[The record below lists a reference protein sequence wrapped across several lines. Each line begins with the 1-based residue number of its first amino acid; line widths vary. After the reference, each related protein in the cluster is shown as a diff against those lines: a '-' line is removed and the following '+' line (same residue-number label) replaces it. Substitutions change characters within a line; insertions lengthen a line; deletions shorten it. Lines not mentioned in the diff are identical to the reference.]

1 MLIGTKDMKQNK
13 ELADRRIIR
22 KLWTFSDK
30 SHVVGIAPAIVRK
43 LHLDEGVYFEE
54 KVTEDGCILL
64 QPRRLG

>member
-1 MLIGTKDMKQNK
+1 MLIGSKKMENNQ
-13 ELADRRIIR
+13 ELSDRRIIR

-30 SHVVGIAPAIVRK
+30 SHVVAIAPAIVKK